1 MDSTTQKTQSTKR
14 LRPDDSDS
22 DNDTEHQNLTWPRF
36 VVIESVHE
44 GDLAKLSPF
53 AISKGING
61 LAGEPKT
68 LKRLRSGAYLVEVTR
83 KSHSDNL
90 LKSTTLA
97 MVPIRVTP
105 HRTLNSKK
113 GVVWC
118 REFDM
123 MSEDELKAE
132 LSSQQV
138 TEVKRISVTR
148 AGKKEKTH
156 TYILTFGSP
165 YLPAE
170 IKAGYMK
177 VSVKSYI
184 PNPMRCFKCQR
195 FGHHR
200 DKCKSL
206 EVCERC
212 GNADHSKEHCEVDPV
227 CTNCKGKH
235 AASSKDCPTFKKEK
249 EITKIKIEKNL
260 PYSQARKVYESQT
273 APVAK
278 KLFAAVV
285 AQGTPRRTVGV
296 QTDPT
301 SKDVGKVLTPS
312 KKEKVKPSQT
322 NSKASQS
329 DTKEKK
335 KDKPKKN
342 LGSLKSVSQKAS
354 NQEKSQKNG
363 DKGPMSENRFEILSD
378 DSDMEIDPP
387 RSGSTRRNRSSARKE
402 KSRST
407 SRQRSRSSTRHK
419 NE

>member
-22 DNDTEHQNLTWPRF
+22 DNDIEHQNLTWPRF

-227 CTNCKGKH
+227 CTNCK
-235 AASSKDCPTFKKEK
+235 
-249 EITKIKIEKNL
+249 
-260 PYSQARKVYESQT
+260 RK
-273 APVAK
+273 AC
-278 KLFAAVV
+278 
-285 AQGTPRRTVGV
+285 G
-296 QTDPT
+296 
-301 SKDVGKVLTPS
+301 
-312 KKEKVKPSQT
+312 
-322 NSKASQS
+322 
-329 DTKEKK
+329 
-335 KDKPKKN
+335 
-342 LGSLKSVSQKAS
+342 
-354 NQEKSQKNG
+354 
-363 DKGPMSENRFEILSD
+363 
-378 DSDMEIDPP
+378 
-387 RSGSTRRNRSSARKE
+387 
-402 KSRST
+402 
-407 SRQRSRSSTRHK
+407 
-419 NE
+419 